1 MSSGPDAL
9 AGRWQT
15 AVVLKRDVF
24 STVERGT
31 FRTATGEVAAVM
43 RRLDEVPWWAR
54 PIANHLF
61 WRERRALAA
70 ATPLG
75 VAPPLLFADDRRLVR
90 GYIPGSALKIARPFG
105 DHAYFRSA
113 RAALRALHRARISHN
128 DLAKEQNW
136 LRSPD
141 GRAFMLDLQLA
152 AVFGRRSWFFRMA
165 AYEDLRHFLKH
176 KRRYVPDAVTPAER
190 RVLARKS
197 WPTRI
202 WMMTGKKLYLLV
214 TRGLLGFIDAE
225 GGGARLA
232 YDAPAIEAALKALPH
247 VRDAA
252 VLDFPDRSRGTGLY
266 AFIEAD
272 RALHQDD
279 VRKAL
284 ALAVGAAK
292 LPEFLHI
299 ADALPRREDG
309 AVRRDILRLI
319 STDQVDLIEPMAS
332 KDEQH
337 CVNALVA
344 ARKNRYGAP
353 AIAAALIAH
362 PGVRDAAV
370 LAYPDRLTGTG
381 LYAFVEAANGG
392 GPGWGGDT
400 RSREDDRI
408 DDAELLSQLTR
419 HLATAVGRDNA
430 PRFIQ
435 VVSALPRNPAGH
447 VRTDILQLVA
457 INQVDGID
465 ALITSD
471 AERATVERILNARHN
486 MRDRF
491 VL

>member
-1 MSSGPDAL
+1 
-9 AGRWQT
+9 
-15 AVVLKRDVF
+15 
-24 STVERGT
+24 
-31 FRTATGEVAAVM
+31 
-43 RRLDEVPWWAR
+43 
-54 PIANHLF
+54 
-61 WRERRALAA
+61 
-70 ATPLG
+70 
-75 VAPPLLFADDRRLVR
+75 
-90 GYIPGSALKIARPFG
+90 
-105 DHAYFRSA
+105 
-113 RAALRALHRARISHN
+113 
-128 DLAKEQNW
+128 
-136 LRSPD
+136 
-141 GRAFMLDLQLA
+141 
-152 AVFGRRSWFFRMA
+152 MA

-197 WPTRI
+197 LPTRV

-214 TRGLLGFIDAE
+214 TRGVLGFIDAE

-266 AFIEAD
+266 AFLEAD
-272 RALHQDD
+272 GSLHEDD

-284 ALAVGAAK
+284 ALRVGATK
-292 LPEFLHI
+292 LPEYLHI
-299 ADALPRREDG
+299 ADSLPRREDG
-309 AVRRDILRLI
+309 EVRRDILRLI

-337 CVNALVA
+337 CVNALVG

-392 GPGWGGDT
+392 GGGPGAGDDVQQ
-400 RSREDDRI
+400 RKDDQI
-408 DDAELLSQLTR
+408 GEAKFLAQLTR
-419 HLATAVGRDNA
+419 HVAAAVGRDNA
-430 PRFIQ
+430 PQYIQ
-435 VVSALPRNPAGH
+435 VVPALPRNAAGQ

-457 INQVDGID
+457 TNQVDSID
-465 ALITSD
+465 PLIASE
-471 AERATVERILNARHN
+471 AERATVDRILNARHN

>member
-31 FRTATGEVAAVM
+31 FRTATGEVAAVL

-141 GRAFMLDLQLA
+141 GRAFVLDLQLA
-152 AVFGRRSWFFRMA
+152 AVFAGRSWFFRMA

-197 WPTRI
+197 LPTRV

-247 VRDAA
+247 VHGAA
-252 VLDFPDRSRGTGLY
+252 VLDFPDRKSRTGLY

-272 RALHQDD
+272 RALHEDD

-292 LPEFLHI
+292 LPEYLHI
-299 ADALPRREDG
+299 ADSLPRREDG
-309 AVRRDILRLI
+309 EVRRDILRLI

-353 AIAAALIAH
+353 AVAAALIAH
-362 PGVRDAAV
+362 PGVRDATV

-392 GPGWGGDT
+392 GPGAGGDA
-400 RSREDDRI
+400 RSREGDQI
-408 DDAELLSQLTR
+408 DEAKFLAQLTR
-419 HLATAVGRDNA
+419 HVAAAVGRDNA
-430 PRFIQ
+430 PQFIQ
-435 VVSALPRNPAGH
+435 VVPALPRNAAGH

-471 AERATVERILNARHN
+471 AEREMVDRILNARHN
-486 MRDRF
+486 TRDRF

>member
-1 MSSGPDAL
+1 
-9 AGRWQT
+9 
-15 AVVLKRDVF
+15 
-24 STVERGT
+24 
-31 FRTATGEVAAVM
+31 
-43 RRLDEVPWWAR
+43 
-54 PIANHLF
+54 
-61 WRERRALAA
+61 
-70 ATPLG
+70 
-75 VAPPLLFADDRRLVR
+75 
-90 GYIPGSALKIARPFG
+90 
-105 DHAYFRSA
+105 
-113 RAALRALHRARISHN
+113 
-128 DLAKEQNW
+128 
-136 LRSPD
+136 
-141 GRAFMLDLQLA
+141 
-152 AVFGRRSWFFRMA
+152 MA

-197 WPTRI
+197 LPTRV
-202 WMMTGKKLYLLV
+202 WMVTGKKLYLLV
-214 TRGLLGFIDAE
+214 TRGLFGFIDAE

-232 YDAPAIEAALKALPH
+232 YDAPAIETALKALPH

-266 AFIEAD
+266 AFIDAD
-272 RALHQDD
+272 RALHEDD

-292 LPEFLHI
+292 LPEYLHI
-299 ADALPRREDG
+299 ADSLPRREDG

-332 KDEQH
+332 TDEQH
-337 CVNALVA
+337 CVNTLVA

-392 GPGWGGDT
+392 GSGARGDA
-400 RSREDDRI
+400 RSREDDQI
-408 DDAELLSQLTR
+408 DEAKFLAQLTR
-419 HLATAVGRDNA
+419 HVTAAVGRDNA
-430 PRFIQ
+430 PQFIQ
-435 VVSALPRNPAGH
+435 VVPALPRNAAGH

-471 AERATVERILNARHN
+471 SERATVERILNARHN